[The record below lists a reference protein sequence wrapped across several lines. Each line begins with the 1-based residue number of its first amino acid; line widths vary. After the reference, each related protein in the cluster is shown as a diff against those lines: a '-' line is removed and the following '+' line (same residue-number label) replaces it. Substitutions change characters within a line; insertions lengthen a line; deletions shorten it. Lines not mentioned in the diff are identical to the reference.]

1 MKLLIKVIF
10 FFILQSSIFSTT
22 AQIKKAP
29 DRKEGDGP
37 WSQLILRGATVVNG
51 TGAPPVGPM
60 DIVIEGN
67 KIVSI
72 KNVGYPGVEI
82 KQSSR
87 PVLKAGGKEPM
98 PMLDEGFM
106 HVRTIEDLDGHIWG
120 IIHLDLEKFTAQ
132 KKLQTNSK

>member
-1 MKLLIKVIF
+1 MFFVNYVPNICCMKLLIKVIF

-29 DRKEGDGP
+29 DRNEGDGP

-87 PVLKAGGKEPM
+87 PVLKAGGKEIDCSGMYILP
-98 PMLDEGFM
+98 GFIDM
-106 HVRTIEDLDGHIWG
+106 H
-120 IIHLDLEKFTAQ
+120 
-132 KKLQTNSK
+132 